1 MARIYS
7 IKPPNIVDL
16 ELNKEIVRIGRLP
29 DNDIVINDAL
39 ISRRHC
45 ELRQEGERWKICDL
59 GSLNGVFVNN
69 LKVQEE
75 FIASGD
81 IILVGN
87 VQFIFEEKAQAQVG
101 AKTGFERELVKPVK
115 ELEEELI
122 LNREVRSD
130 YENAIRDRESRYF
143 YILYQIARAL
153 NSTNR
158 LEELLDLSLELV
170 FQVINAERGVIL
182 LKDNDER
189 LKLCSARVKDRGK
202 VEDLEIPVSRT
213 IAERAIKERAGIITS
228 DAQYDPR
235 FKSGAS
241 IVAYNI
247 RSALCVPIWEREE
260 IQGVIYLDNLM
271 QSYAFNEDDLK
282 LLTAIANQVA
292 LAIRQEELQ
301 ERMREEA
308 IFRANLSRFHSPAVV
323 NQMIEHLKQK
333 KNLREQ
339 VSSREVTVLFCDI
352 CGFTG
357 LSERIGPET
366 LAQILNDYF
375 NVMSQIIFEHKGTV
389 DKFIG
394 DALMAIF
401 GAPISYGNDPE
412 LAVRASIA
420 MLEKM
425 EELRS
430 GLEESQRFQVRIGI
444 NTGTVVAGYFG
455 SDQRIEY
462 TVLGDAVNVASRL
475 QAMAPPGS
483 IWIGENTYQKIKGLF
498 RVKELDTLPLR
509 GKKQKIRIY
518 RVISGKG
525 TDPELNQHLVPPDLD
540 Q

>member
-7 IKPPNIVDL
+7 IKPPNLIDL
-16 ELNKEIVRIGRLP
+16 EFNKEIIRIGRLP

-45 ELRQEGERWKICDL
+45 ELRREGERWKICDL

-75 FIASGD
+75 FLASGD
-81 IILVGN
+81 IIVVGN
-87 VQFIFEEKAQAQVG
+87 VQFIFEERTQVQPSVN
-101 AKTGFERELVKPVK
+101 TGFEQELVKPVK

-122 LNREVRSD
+122 LNQEVRSD
-130 YENAIRDRESRYF
+130 YEQAIRDRESRYF

-158 LEELLDLSLELV
+158 LGELLDLSLELV
-170 FQVINAERGVIL
+170 FEVINAERGVIL
-182 LKDNDER
+182 LKDNEGR

-202 VEDLEIPVSRT
+202 VEGLEIPVSRT
-213 IAERAIKERAGIITS
+213 IAERAIKERLAIITS
-228 DAQYDPR
+228 DAKYDPR
-235 FKSGAS
+235 FKSGES

-247 RSALCVPIWEREE
+247 RSALCVPIWERDE

-301 ERMREEA
+301 EKMREEA
-308 IFRANLSRFHSPAVV
+308 IFRANLARFHSPAVV
-323 NQMIEHLKQK
+323 NQMIEHLKQEK
-333 KNLREQ
+333 DLREQ
-339 VSSREVTVLFCDI
+339 VSAREVTVLFCDI

-357 LSERIGPET
+357 LSERIAPEA

-375 NVMSQIIFEHKGTV
+375 NAMSQIIFEHKGTV

-394 DALMAIF
+394 DAIMAIF

-420 MLEKM
+420 MLKKM

-455 SDQRIEY
+455 SSQRIEY

-518 RVISGKG
+518 RIIPEVGI
-525 TDPELNQHLVPPDLD
+525 DPELNQHLVPPELER
-540 Q
+540 